1 MGKRPRRKI
10 VLFLVEGPSDLDA
23 LFVPFGQFYDSI
35 DESIEVDFCT
45 IKNDLGSFGGDITSK
60 NGVQPDNIARLI
72 DELYVDPY
80 LRRMGYYAKDIQ
92 EIIHIV
98 DLDGVYIPD
107 EAVVFDE
114 ACADMLYCKDRILTS
129 KVDEV
134 LERNRKKRGNLNA
147 LTAME
152 TIKID
157 TKTVKYSIYYFSSNL
172 DHFIHKD
179 ANLDSRK
186 KRQLAQDFSAF
197 HDEPEQ
203 FSGFFLKDADIAKD
217 MDYSDSWNYI
227 KQGFHSIQRHT
238 NINLLFERL
247 LSE

>member
-1 MGKRPRRKI
+1 MGKRPRRKV

-23 LFVPFGQFYDSI
+23 LFVPFGQFFETV
-35 DESIEVDFCT
+35 DETIEVDFCT
-45 IKNDLGSFGGDITSK
+45 IKNDLGTFGGDITSK

-80 LRRMGYYAKDIQ
+80 LKRMGYYAKDLS

-107 EAVVFDE
+107 EAVVFE
-114 ACADMLYCKDRILTS
+114 ENCEDMKYCENQILTS

-134 LERNRKKRGNLNA
+134 LGRNKKKRENLNV
-147 LTAME
+147 LMAMD

-172 DHFIHKD
+172 DHFIHRD

-186 KRQLAQDFSAF
+186 KRQLAQDFAAF
-197 HDEPEQ
+197 HDEAEQ
-203 FSGFFLKDADIAKD
+203 FVDFFRKDEETAKD
-217 MDYSDSWNYI
+217 MDYADSWKYV
-227 KQGFHSIQRHT
+227 KEGYHSIQRHT
-238 NINLLFERL
+238 NINLLFERY
-247 LSE
+247 

>member
-1 MGKRPRRKI
+1 MGKRPRRKV
-10 VLFLVEGPSDLDA
+10 VLFLVEGPSELDA
-23 LFVPFGQFYDSI
+23 LFVPFGQFYESV

-45 IKNDLGSFGGDITSK
+45 IRNDSGIFGGDITSK

-80 LRRMGYYAKDIQ
+80 LKKMGYYAKDIQ

-107 EAVVFDE
+107 DAVVYDE
-114 ACADMLYCKDRILTS
+114 SCTDMQYAENTIRTS

-134 LERNRKKRGNLNA
+134 LSRNHKKRSNLNV
-147 LTAME
+147 LME
-152 TIKID
+152 MDTIKID
-157 TKTVKYSIYYFSSNL
+157 TKTVKYSIYYFSSNM

-203 FSGFFLKDADIAKD
+203 FCSFFLKDEDIAKD
-217 MDYSDSWNYI
+217 MDYGDSWRYI
-227 KQGFHSIQRHT
+227 KEEFHSIERHT
-238 NINLLFERL
+238 NINLLFDRI
-247 LSE
+247 SGQ